1 MTSEWNVERR
11 AFLSTQIADRRE
23 GQLALAA
30 VVVSAAVFVATAPF
44 ATRQLAPVP
53 AFIPAYESALVV
65 CNLITAVLLFG
76 QFIVFRSRALFV
88 LASGY
93 LFTAFVACAHTLIFP
108 GVFSPAGLLGAGPQS
123 AVWLYMFWHGGFPI
137 FVIAYALLKAR
148 PSDSPATGA
157 AGGGAGLAIL
167 AGAAAILTVVWG
179 LTVVATDGEDSF
191 PVLITNG
198 RYTAAKTG
206 IVACLWALNA
216 LALAILWAKRPH
228 TVLDLWLLVV
238 MCAWLCDIALS
249 AALSTS
255 RFDLG
260 WYAGRAYGLLA
271 ASFLLM
277 VLLIENGANYARLSR
292 LSVKLGVANQALER
306 LSRHDGL
313 TGLANRRFFDEYLA
327 EQIAVAHRHQR
338 TLALVLCDVDLFK
351 AYNDHYGH
359 QAGDQCLKRIAT
371 ALRSCSHRP
380 ADMAARYGGE
390 EFAMILPDTGM
401 AGAARIA
408 ETMREAISAMR
419 IAQAHSP
426 AAAHVSI
433 SGGVAVLLR
442 EAGMGAQQLIAAADQ
457 ALYEAKR
464 QGRNRM
470 VSAAA
475 G

>member
-1 MTSEWNVERR
+1 
-11 AFLSTQIADRRE
+11 
-23 GQLALAA
+23 
-30 VVVSAAVFVATAPF
+30 
-44 ATRQLAPVP
+44 
-53 AFIPAYESALVV
+53 
-65 CNLITAVLLFG
+65 
-76 QFIVFRSRALFV
+76 
-88 LASGY
+88 
-93 LFTAFVACAHTLIFP
+93 
-108 GVFSPAGLLGAGPQS
+108 
-123 AVWLYMFWHGGFPI
+123 
-137 FVIAYALLKAR
+137 
-148 PSDSPATGA
+148 
-157 AGGGAGLAIL
+157 
-167 AGAAAILTVVWG
+167 
-179 LTVVATDGEDSF
+179 
-191 PVLITNG
+191 
-198 RYTAAKTG
+198 
-206 IVACLWALNA
+206 
-216 LALAILWAKRPH
+216 
-228 TVLDLWLLVV
+228 VLDLWLLVV